1 MGLFSK
7 GPSAKEITAAQTAAN
22 TQAATQSARLS
33 AVDQFSP
40 FGSTTFQ
47 RRRDGTP
54 MSQTVSLNPEL
65 QRVMNAQFGTAGL
78 AAETGMNLAGQLP
91 QNAFSLNDVGTG
103 QDVRDA
109 YYQEGLSLLQPEMD
123 RQRSLLDIRLSERGL
138 PVGSEIYGDEMNR
151 YQRQNDQ
158 SLGSLARNAILAGG
172 AEQDRL
178 IRNKLTERTQG
189 INEISALTQGA
200 PALPTPSFAPTSA
213 VNIQPANVAQAYQMQ
228 AQNQQ
233 GLKGG
238 LGSLAQGAGTLYGGY
253 MGWL

>member
-7 GPSAKEITAAQTAAN
+7 GPSASQMISAQTAAN
-22 TQAATQSARLS
+22 KEAATESARLS

-47 RRRDGTP
+47 RREDGTP
-54 MSQTVSLNPEL
+54 SSQTISVSPEI
-65 QRVMNAQFGTAGL
+65 QRVLDAQFGTAGL
-78 AAETGMNLAGQLP
+78 AAETGANLAGQLP
-91 QNAFSLNDVGTG
+91 QNAFSINDVGTG

-138 PVGSEIYGDEMNR
+138 PVGSEIYSDEMNR
-151 YQRQNDQ
+151 QQRTNDQ
-158 SLGSLARNAILAGG
+158 SLASLARNAILAGG

-178 IRNKLTERTQG
+178 IRNALTERTQG

-200 PALPTPSFAPTSA
+200 PALPTPSFAATPG
-213 VNIQPANVAQAYQMQ
+213 VNVQPANVAQAYQVANQ
-228 AQNQQ
+228 QNQ
-233 GLKGG
+233 GLKSG